1 MEREINERKKHSV
14 TVTER
19 DVTLVTAVCD
29 IISFDETQVS
39 LSLGEDTVLSVSGN
53 GLTLRRLS
61 LETGE
66 VDISGRVDALVYLE
80 NGVKQKKRRLFG

>member
-1 MEREINERKKHSV
+1 MNGKKHSV

-39 LSLGEDTVLSVSGN
+39 LSLGEDTVLSVSGI

-66 VDISGRVDALVYLE
+66 VDISGRVDAVVYLE
-80 NGVKQKKRRLFG
+80 NGAKQKKRRFFG

>member
-1 MEREINERKKHSV
+1 MNGKKHSV

-53 GLTLRRLS
+53 GLMLRRLS

>member
-1 MEREINERKKHSV
+1 MNGKKHSV
-14 TVTER
+14 TATER
-19 DVTLVTAVCD
+19 DITLVTAVCD

-39 LSLGEDTVLSVSGN
+39 LSLGEDTVLSVSGS

-66 VDISGRVDALVYLE
+66 VDISGRVDAIVYLE
-80 NGVKQKKRRLFG
+80 SGAKQKKRRFFG

>member
-1 MEREINERKKHSV
+1 MNGKKHSV

-39 LSLGEDTVLSVSGN
+39 LSLGEDIVLSVSGN